1 MPPTDGVPRTNLASH
16 RQKATTNRP
25 SKATCTSFLTTEGN
39 IMEPFGEQRF
49 LDVFSAD
56 WDNRS
61 SSWNLRSCVGLPCI
75 ALRNGFIF
83 EKKRKEPRCF
93 FFRCWRTE
101 TSGGH
106 EEVGRRRRRVGEGE
120 KIGGVGRRRPGRR
133 RGPGRRRDA
142 RRRRRCVGRRHR
154 RRRQRHGRQQQFGG
168 ALPDNNSR
176 SNFQRKTSEYPPCR
190 SRSRCHG
197 DESNLT

>member
-1 MPPTDGVPRTNLASH
+1 
-16 RQKATTNRP
+16 
-25 SKATCTSFLTTEGN
+25 
-39 IMEPFGEQRF
+39 MEPFGEQRF

-83 EKKRKEPRCF
+83 EKKKKRAVLWRWPNKTDGHLGKASTQSREMNGKKPKGRCF

>member
-1 MPPTDGVPRTNLASH
+1 
-16 RQKATTNRP
+16 
-25 SKATCTSFLTTEGN
+25 
-39 IMEPFGEQRF
+39 MEPFGEQRF

-83 EKKRKEPRCF
+83 EKKRKEPFSGVGQTKPTAILERLQHKVVKCKEKAKRKVF